1 MGVDLLQLGVSGLL
15 ASQQQLS
22 TTGHNIANVNQ
33 EGYSRQRIIQE
44 PTTPFNSG
52 ADFMGTG
59 TKIKQIQRVF
69 DQFRYNEV
77 VYNQTENSGAQVV
90 ATKLARLDETMSLV
104 GPNITKSLNDL
115 FAAVNSL
122 IDVPGDIG
130 LREVMLAK
138 AGTLAQNVQSMNR
151 TLDAEYNAV
160 NEDVTASTEKITS
173 IASQL
178 ARLNRDIV
186 TASANKGSPN
196 DLLDKRDELLK
207 DLAQYTKVTTVPT
220 KDGSVNVYIAN
231 GQTLVTSTTSFSVK
245 TVPGKID
252 PRKVEIVIESP
263 SGAQQR
269 IDGKSMGGTI
279 GGLLN
284 YRDNALTEAINK
296 VGLTAVAIAETF
308 NVAQSQG
315 MDLNGLT
322 GQPLFTDINDPQSV
336 GRRSLAASDNPSD
349 LVGGVSITDINQLT
363 GDDYRLDY
371 LGGTYTLTNM
381 NTGKAQAMTLVVETP
396 SPAAGARSFA
406 TANPSNGFIFK
417 ERNGVAPLD
426 GDRFELHPTRTG
438 ASELNVELTQAE
450 HIAASSIVEVYA
462 NSDNVNSAKLEI
474 VKVNNRAAANF
485 PSSTSGL
492 TLQAYEAPVGTF
504 NLSMV
509 NSAGTAIPLTDSSGA
524 ALTSYGGGA
533 IEFNA
538 AGITFK
544 LSGSPKGQTANA
556 PEKYD
561 INFSFGSGNSKN
573 MLAMASL
580 NDKKLM
586 NEGRSTL
593 ADVYEEVVTS
603 VGSQAATA
611 RIEAGASETLYTQ
624 AVTRMSNTSGVNLDE
639 EASNLLRF
647 QQAYAASARVIS
659 TANEIFQTLL
669 QAAR

>member
-44 PTTPFNSG
+44 TTTPFNSG

-160 NEDVTASTEKITS
+160 NEDVTASAEKITS

-284 YRDNALTEAINK
+284 
-296 VGLTAVAIAETF
+296 
-308 NVAQSQG
+308 
-315 MDLNGLT
+315 
-322 GQPLFTDINDPQSV
+322 
-336 GRRSLAASDNPSD
+336 
-349 LVGGVSITDINQLT
+349 
-363 GDDYRLDY
+363 
-371 LGGTYTLTNM
+371 
-381 NTGKAQAMTLVVETP
+381 
-396 SPAAGARSFA
+396 
-406 TANPSNGFIFK
+406 
-417 ERNGVAPLD
+417 
-426 GDRFELHPTRTG
+426 
-438 ASELNVELTQAE
+438 
-450 HIAASSIVEVYA
+450 
-462 NSDNVNSAKLEI
+462 
-474 VKVNNRAAANF
+474 
-485 PSSTSGL
+485 
-492 TLQAYEAPVGTF
+492 
-504 NLSMV
+504 
-509 NSAGTAIPLTDSSGA
+509 
-524 ALTSYGGGA
+524 
-533 IEFNA
+533 
-538 AGITFK
+538 
-544 LSGSPKGQTANA
+544 
-556 PEKYD
+556 
-561 INFSFGSGNSKN
+561 
-573 MLAMASL
+573 
-580 NDKKLM
+580 
-586 NEGRSTL
+586 
-593 ADVYEEVVTS
+593 
-603 VGSQAATA
+603 
-611 RIEAGASETLYTQ
+611 
-624 AVTRMSNTSGVNLDE
+624 
-639 EASNLLRF
+639 
-647 QQAYAASARVIS
+647 
-659 TANEIFQTLL
+659 
-669 QAAR
+669 